1 MTYSIIKPI
10 LSSDYALYA
19 RASTGTYFNAGR
31 VLQIAAA
38 DAPRIHWNPTT
49 GAFEGVLIEP
59 ARTNFLQQTSGA
71 DYRLTLAQTVRFG
84 AGYLTAGIP
93 YTLSFYGT
101 GTVTLSG
108 VAATTVV
115 GTGTWARTTLTVTP
129 GAGTLTFTPAGDV
142 LYAQFEQGAYPTS
155 FIPTTSASVTRA
167 ADVITG
173 TGLFMTTFPE
183 PVAEYNP
190 ATTYATGQTVRVAT
204 RLYESLVDANTG
216 NYPPD
221 NSVEEDPAAKWF
233 DAGASNRFACLD
245 NTLSTGSVGAGP
257 IQIMALKLPQNAHA
271 ISLPGSSGTKVHAA
285 ISNGAGAVTTQSS
298 TGIDAEYI
306 GQTPV
311 LTGFTGGNIVS
322 IAVETSA
329 AEAVVGELIVGTL
342 HEVGA
347 THYGHRFSL
356 TSYSAKETDTKTWRN
371 RFLRRP
377 SAKRMSCSITVPKAN
392 YNAVVTLMQAIDGI
406 PTVHIASDD
415 KDYSAGAIVFGW
427 AEDFD
432 IEIPYPTE
440 DLCNVTIQGL
450 I

>member
-10 LSSDYALYA
+10 LTSDYALYA
-19 RASTGTYFNAGR
+19 RASTGTYFDKNR
-31 VLQIAAA
+31 VLQTAAVNT
-38 DAPRIHWNPTT
+38 PRINWNPET
-49 GAFEGVLIEP
+49 GVFEGVLVEP
-59 ARTNFLQQTSGA
+59 ERTNLLLNSANPDYQTRSVTTGK
-71 DYRLTLAQTVRFG
+71 T
-84 AGYLTAGIP
+84 
-93 YTLSFYGT
+93 YTLSFYGNGAIT
-101 GTVTLSG
+101 LTGAIGTTLSGGGTPSGRRTVLTFTAEKTTLTLAPFGTVTN
-108 VAATTVV
+108 
-115 GTGTWARTTLTVTP
+115 
-129 GAGTLTFTPAGDV
+129 
-142 LYAQFEQGAYPTS
+142 AQLEEGAYPTS
-155 FIPTTSASVTRA
+155 CIPTTSAPVTRA